1 MNKWVV
7 VPIIIV
13 LAIGTIANGVFY
25 LQESSKLKETQS
37 GIATLQGGVSALE
50 DGALTLGENVST
62 LEEDVSA
69 LGGDVS
75 GLGGG
80 ISALQGNVSILGGD
94 VSTIEG
100 NLSVL
105 EEDVSALGGD
115 VSRLGG
121 GISALQGNVSILG
134 GDVSTIEGNL
144 SVLEED
150 VSGLEAA
157 LAGSPIYSL
166 PEVVALLE
174 PSVVRINVSGPGWT
188 GSGSGVIIS
197 KTGHVLTNNHVIEG
211 ASSME
216 ITLMS
221 GQTYDGIA
229 VGTDVD
235 QDLAIV
241 KIFSARTDFPE
252 AVLGS
257 SADITMGEEVLA
269 MGHPSSLGFE
279 GQATFTKGIIS
290 AFRTINGYEYV
301 QTDAAISRGN
311 SGGPLVNLKG
321 EVIGVNTW
329 GIPETLNFAVPIDK
343 AKIFIQ
349 SAIG

>member
-1 MNKWVV
+1 MNKWIA
-7 VPIIIV
+7 VPITGV
-13 LAIGTIANGVFY
+13 LAVGLITIGVLY
-25 LQESSKLKETQS
+25 LQEIDKLKEAQS
-37 GIATLQGGVSALE
+37 EIIALAKNVSILTGNVSPLLEEKVPAMEMDVLVMSRSLSTLEGNL
-50 DGALTLGENVST
+50 ST
-62 LEEDVSA
+62 LEENILA
-69 LGGDVS
+69 LGGDIPWEAENVF
-75 GLGGG
+75 LLLEEKVP
-80 ISALQGNVSILGGD
+80 ALEMD
-94 VSTIEG
+94 VLALEE

-105 EEDVSALGGD
+105 EE
-115 VSRLGG
+115 
-121 GISALQGNVSILG
+121 
-134 GDVSTIEGNL
+134 NL

-157 LAGSPIYSL
+157 LAGSPIYTL

-197 KTGHVLTNNHVIEG
+197 KAGHVLTNNHVIEG
-211 ASSME
+211 ASAME
-216 ITLMS
+216 VTLMS

-229 VGTDVD
+229 VGTDID
-235 QDLAIV
+235 QDLAVV

-252 AVLGS
+252 AALGS

-321 EVIGVNTW
+321 EVIGINTLAQARAE
-329 GIPETLNFAVPIDK
+329 GINFAIPIDK
-343 AKIFIQ
+343 VKTFIQ
-349 SAIG
+349 NAIG